1 MTSQNVIIEG
11 AITAVLYLLLMFL
24 TLFIPIIE
32 ILTLFILPVPVIVF
46 AARFGGKRAAGLFV
60 LLALASSLFL
70 THYSLPL
77 VLLTG
82 IGGLMTGIAIHQ
94 RLTAYETW
102 ARGTV
107 GFVIGL
113 LLTFLAVQGLF
124 QINIVQEMNQAI
136 NDSIAQSQE
145 MLKDLGMTFNQ
156 ENVDTLLE
164 QMRQI
169 VNLLPVIL
177 VVMALVLG
185 LISQWIGYRVIGW
198 LDKDKTTLR
207 FPPFRQFRLPVGLV
221 WIYFAALVVTWVSGD
236 PDSIWHIGAVN
247 VTNLAGL
254 LVALQG
260 LSFVFFYVNQKGMSV
275 AVPIIVIV
283 LTVLFPFIGLYLLRI
298 LGIIDLGFSL
308 RDRINFDK
316 K

>member
-1 MTSQNVIIEG
+1 MTSQNVIKEG
-11 AITAVLYLLLMFL
+11 AIVAVLYLLLMFL
-24 TLFIPIIE
+24 TLFVPIIE
-32 ILTLFILPVPVIVF
+32 VVTLFLLPVPLMVF
-46 AARFGGKRAAGLFV
+46 AARYGWKRAAVLFG
-60 LLALASSLFL
+60 LLALASFLFL
-70 THYSLPL
+70 TYFSLPL

-124 QINIVQEMNQAI
+124 QINIVQEINQAI
-136 NDSIAQSQE
+136 QDSVAQSQK
-145 MLKDLGMTFNQ
+145 MLEDFGMAFEQ
-156 ENVDTLLE
+156 EEVDVLLE

-177 VVMALVLG
+177 VVIALVLG
-185 LISQWIGYRVIGW
+185 LVSQWIGYKVIGW
-198 LDKDKTTLR
+198 LDKTTLR

-221 WIYFAALVVTWVSGD
+221 WIYFAALIVTWASGD

-260 LSFVFFYVNQKGMSV
+260 LSFLFFYVHHKGISV
-275 AVPIIVIV
+275 AVPIIAIV

-308 RDRINFDK
+308 RNRINFDK

>member
-1 MTSQNVIIEG
+1 MTSQNVIKEG
-11 AITAVLYLLLMFL
+11 AIAAVLYLLLMFL
-24 TLFIPIIE
+24 TLFVPIIE
-32 ILTLFILPVPVIVF
+32 IVTLFLLPVPVLVF

-60 LLALASSLFL
+60 LLALASFLFL
-70 THYSLPL
+70 TYYSLPL

-113 LLTFLAVQGLF
+113 LLTFLAVQGMF

-136 NDSIAQSQE
+136 NDSIAQSQA
-145 MLKDLGMTFNQ
+145 MLKDLGMAFNQ
-156 ENVDTLLE
+156 EDVDALLE

-185 LISQWIGYRVIGW
+185 LASQWIGYRIIGR
-198 LDKDKTTLR
+198 LDKTKLR
-207 FPPFRQFRLPVGLV
+207 FPPFRQFQLPVGLV

-260 LSFVFFYVNQKGMSV
+260 LSLVFFYVHHKGMSV

-308 RDRINFDK
+308 RNRINFDK

>member
-1 MTSQNVIIEG
+1 MTSQNVIKEG
-11 AITAVLYLLLMFL
+11 AITAVLYLLVLFL
-24 TLFIPIIE
+24 TLFVPIIE
-32 ILTLFILPVPVIVF
+32 IVTLFLLPVPVIVF

-70 THYSLPL
+70 TYYSLPL

-136 NDSIAQSQE
+136 NDSIAQSQA
-145 MLKDLGMTFNQ
+145 MLKDLGMDFNQ
-156 ENVDTLLE
+156 ENVDDLLE

-185 LISQWIGYRVIGW
+185 LASQWIGYRVIGW
-198 LDKDKTTLR
+198 LEKTTLR

-260 LSFVFFYVNQKGMSV
+260 LSFVFFYVKQKGMSV

-298 LGIIDLGFSL
+298 FGIIDLGFSL